1 MNISHIHDSLC
12 LVGCGFRPPPDRRWC
27 RRAGC
32 CRLWDTAAMDPG
44 NVLQYRTAETW
55 KWSSMR
61 EKVKLIQVPRNK
73 EGRNIIPNPLVQ
85 IIQSRSE
92 VFRVKLAGVIQF
104 VGNLLP
110 QDLHLTH
117 LWKNQ
122 SFSAYAKSNRH
133 NGWKTNVQKE
143 SKTFMMASR

>member
-1 MNISHIHDSLC
+1 
-12 LVGCGFRPPPDRRWC
+12 
-27 RRAGC
+27 
-32 CRLWDTAAMDPG
+32 
-44 NVLQYRTAETW
+44 
-55 KWSSMR
+55 MR

-104 VGNLLP
+104 VGDLLP

-117 LWKNQ
+117 L
-122 SFSAYAKSNRH
+122 
-133 NGWKTNVQKE
+133 
-143 SKTFMMASR
+143 